1 MYNVQYQQIK
11 IMKNYRITYR
21 QEVVIQAES
30 EDQANEIFSNLNLQ
44 DLENELGNG
53 IIKRAEY
60 IEEVSLE
67 EE

>member
-1 MYNVQYQQIK
+1 
-11 IMKNYRITYR
+11 MKNYRITYR